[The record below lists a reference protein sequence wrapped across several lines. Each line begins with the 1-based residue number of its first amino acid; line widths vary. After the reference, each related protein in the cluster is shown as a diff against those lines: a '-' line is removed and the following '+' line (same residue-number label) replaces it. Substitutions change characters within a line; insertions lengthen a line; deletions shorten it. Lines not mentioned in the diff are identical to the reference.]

1 MKIISQEV
9 ITFQWKGVTQ
19 TVLTSIKVNNGNTRT
34 MYEIYSNLQLPGVFI
49 VNFKQIL
56 QIALLF
62 SLLTSN
68 N

>member
-34 MYEIYSNLQLPGVFI
+34 MYEIYSNLQLRGVFI